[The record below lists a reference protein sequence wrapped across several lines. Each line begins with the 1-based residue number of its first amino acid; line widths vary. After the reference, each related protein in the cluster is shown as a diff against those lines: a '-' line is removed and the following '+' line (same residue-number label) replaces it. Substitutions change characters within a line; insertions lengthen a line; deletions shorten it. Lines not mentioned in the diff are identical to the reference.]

1 MFRMKPD
8 NAADLSALM
17 DAAAYQ
23 AVVDSEAH

>member
-1 MFRMKPD
+1 MKPD
-8 NAADLSALM
+8 NPADIDALM

>member
-1 MFRMKPD
+1 
-8 NAADLSALM
+8 ADLTALM